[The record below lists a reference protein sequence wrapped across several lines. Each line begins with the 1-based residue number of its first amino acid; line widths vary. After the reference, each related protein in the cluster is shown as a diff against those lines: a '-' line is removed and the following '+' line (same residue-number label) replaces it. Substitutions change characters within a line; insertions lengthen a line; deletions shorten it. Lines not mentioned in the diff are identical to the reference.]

1 MVLLITADLGIRHQ
15 ARRYARQA
23 GVWLD
28 THEDFHGP
36 VKLRWG
42 RSPLVLL
49 GADLLPIA
57 GRQRLRRHENLV
69 VLTDGQMRT
78 RGADRLGAC
87 RVVNVATGR
96 AWLTA
101 RLAPTATVT
110 LGRLAGAGYRIGY
123 ADPDITHQM
132 RVVDGWQVSDQRRS
146 GTDAPYVSFGQVA
159 RGDDT
164 AGQSSSAQRSNFRV
178 AHRRFPHAWTNTVH
192 NDVTTLGAFVADLPP
207 AAVDQMVA
215 LAGHP
220 LLDDDDHSALE
231 DDDIHA
237 SWQQTVAAD
246 VRGLL
251 DDHTRQLFDVLGDAL
266 CQQLWW
272 DTATDLG
279 LDPEHTGHSVS
290 WNYSTIVPAFA
301 ARLRTYR
308 DGA

>member
-1 MVLLITADLGIRHQ
+1 MVLLITADPGLRQQ
-15 ARRYARQA
+15 ARRCARQA
-23 GVWLD
+23 GAWLD
-28 THEDFHGP
+28 DHDDFHGP

-49 GADLLPIA
+49 GADLLATA

-69 VLTDGQMRT
+69 VLTDGRMRT
-78 RGADRLGAC
+78 RGADRLGAG

-101 RLAPTATVT
+101 QLAPTATVT

-123 ADPDITHQM
+123 ADPDTTHQM
-132 RVVDGWQVSDQRRS
+132 RFLDGWQVSDQRRS

-159 RGDDT
+159 RDDT

-178 AHRRFPHAWTNTVH
+178 AHRRFPHAWTDTVH
-192 NDVTTLGAFVADLPP
+192 NGVTTLGAFVADLPP
-207 AAVDQMVA
+207 AAVDQLVA

-220 LLDDDDHSALE
+220 LIDDDDHSALE

-237 SWQQTVAAD
+237 SWHQTVAAD
-246 VRGLL
+246 VRALL
-251 DDHTRQLFDVLGDAL
+251 DDQTRGMFDSLVDAR

-272 DTATDLG
+272 ETATDLG
-279 LDPEHTGHSVS
+279 LDPEHTGHSVI
-290 WNYSTIVPAFA
+290 WHYPKLVPAFA
-301 ARLRTYR
+301 ARLRAHS